1 MRIAMKNLGQVI
13 GLVMLGT
20 SVVGAQPTST
30 PPPTVTS
37 ATNAVGPKIQFAV
50 PVYDF
55 GRMRAGDP
63 VRYTFV
69 FTNTGDQMLI
79 LNSVQPQCGCTTAG
93 EWTKQV
99 EPGKTG
105 SIPIQVN
112 TLGYNGMVVKQVT
125 VTCNAK
131 PQPTVFLQLR
141 GTLYKPIDFYPP
153 MAVINIPPDS
163 QAGSVMV
170 TITNNTEQPLMLAA
184 PESNNRMF
192 AAELVTNLL
201 GKGYQL
207 KIAVMP
213 PLSSGSVS
221 AQISLRTGW
230 TNPVVLTV
238 PVVATVQPAVM
249 VIPSYVTLPPGPLA
263 NAQTNSVAIENKSTN
278 ALQLSE
284 ATVNVPGVSV
294 EIREMRPGVSFT
306 AMLAFPPGF
315 EVTPGQQVML
325 SVKSSNPKY
334 PEIEVPVMQ
343 MPRPYRQPA
352 PPVAAP
358 VVPIRPNPQA
368 RAYPPRPLPPPVP
381 VSH

>member
-1 MRIAMKNLGQVI
+1 MSYMRIARKNLGQVI

-170 TITNNTEQPLMLAA
+170 TITNNTAQPLMLAA

-192 AAELVTNLL
+192 DAELVTNLL
-201 GKGYQL
+201 G
-207 KIAVMP
+207 
-213 PLSSGSVS
+213 
-221 AQISLRTGW
+221 
-230 TNPVVLTV
+230 
-238 PVVATVQPAVM
+238 
-249 VIPSYVTLPPGPLA
+249 
-263 NAQTNSVAIENKSTN
+263 
-278 ALQLSE
+278 
-284 ATVNVPGVSV
+284 
-294 EIREMRPGVSFT
+294 
-306 AMLAFPPGF
+306 
-315 EVTPGQQVML
+315 
-325 SVKSSNPKY
+325 
-334 PEIEVPVMQ
+334 
-343 MPRPYRQPA
+343 
-352 PPVAAP
+352 
-358 VVPIRPNPQA
+358 
-368 RAYPPRPLPPPVP
+368 
-381 VSH
+381 